1 MNNYF
6 FFGLDKLMCFILLF
20 WILLVAVIVVVIV
33 FVVVVVVAV
42 VDKFDAYCW
51 SRISKLSPISSSFK
65 PIFLFFAGNIFES
78 EDVGGSCSLTSDVEL
93 FESVGEN
100 MKM

>member
-6 FFGLDKLMCFILLF
+6 FFGLDKPSCFILLF
-20 WILLVAVIVVVIV
+20 GNLLVALVVVVIV
-33 FVVVVVVAV
+33 FVVVVAV

-51 SRISKLSPISSSFK
+51 SRISKLSLISSSFK
-65 PIFLFFAGNIFES
+65 PFFLFFAGNIFES
-78 EDVGGSCSLTSDVEL
+78 EDVGGSCSLTSDVDL
-93 FESVGEN
+93 SESVGEK